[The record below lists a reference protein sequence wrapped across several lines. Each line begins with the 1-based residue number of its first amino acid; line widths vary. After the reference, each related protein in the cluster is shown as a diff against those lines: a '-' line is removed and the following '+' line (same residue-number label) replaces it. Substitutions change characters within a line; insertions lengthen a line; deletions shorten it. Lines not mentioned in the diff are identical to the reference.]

1 VSFDRRNESRYLEIE
16 TLSVFINGESKLMVF
31 AQCEKYG
38 GGLGRFMKCVFPNIH
53 PESPSS
59 ETSMRGHLF

>member
-1 VSFDRRNESRYLEIE
+1 
-16 TLSVFINGESKLMVF
+16 MVF

-38 GGLGRFMKCVFPNIH
+38 GGLGRFMKCVLPNIH